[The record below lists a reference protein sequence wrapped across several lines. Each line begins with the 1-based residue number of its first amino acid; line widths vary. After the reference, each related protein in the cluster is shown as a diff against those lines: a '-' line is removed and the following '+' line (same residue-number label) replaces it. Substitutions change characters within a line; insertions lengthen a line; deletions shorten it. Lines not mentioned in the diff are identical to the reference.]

1 MDEKLMFFSA
11 FLEKPREIGSVMP
24 SSRFLIKKMLK
35 NIDFE
40 NARCIVEY
48 GPGTGKITKEIL
60 KRASKDCKVLC
71 FEINKR
77 LTSYLKRQIRDERLI
92 IINDSAENIKEHL
105 KNLGIKETDY
115 VISGLPFSTLPR
127 RKKYIIIGETK
138 DTLNS
143 KGKFVVYQFISSLKK
158 HLYGSFSKITTSFI
172 PLNIPPCFV
181 YVCEK

>member
-11 FLEKPREIGSVMP
+11 FLEKPKEIGSVMP

-35 NIDFE
+35 SVDFE

-60 KRASKDCKVLC
+60 KRANKDCKVLC
-71 FEINKR
+71 FEINKKLVAYLQKSIKDRR
-77 LTSYLKRQIRDERLI
+77 LVV
-92 IINDSAENIKEHL
+92 INDSAENIKAHL
-105 KNLGIKETDY
+105 KKLGIKKTDY

-127 RKKYIIIGETK
+127 RKKYIIIEETK

-143 KGKFVVYQFISSLKK
+143 KGKFVVYQFINSLKK
-158 HLYGSFSKITTSFI
+158 HLCSSFSKITTSFI